1 MVDAELSE
9 RFERLETVVRQG
21 AAQTN
26 ERFERLETLVRQ
38 ETGELRA
45 HISIQTAETREYT
58 DLRAVE
64 LRERLD
70 AQAAETRE
78 YVDLR
83 TTEKATETRHHMDV
97 VAERLTQDIRLVAE
111 GQQAMRA
118 DVICLKDGQKQLL
131 GRQEQLELRQQA
143 LEYRQERLE
152 QRQGML
158 ELQQVDLGENQKA
171 LVTEVR
177 LVTARRMS

>member
-1 MVDAELSE
+1 MVGPEL
-9 RFERLETVVRQG
+9 
-21 AAQTN
+21 N
-26 ERFERLETLVRQ
+26 ERFERLETALRQ
-38 ETGELRA
+38 GSA
-45 HISIQTAETREYT
+45 QTNDRF
-58 DLRAVE
+58 
-64 LRERLD
+64 ERLEGLVK
-70 AQAAETRE
+70 QEAAETRE

-83 TTEKATETRHHMDV
+83 TTEKATEPHHHMDI